1 MAKKK
6 RMQDEW
12 LLTWK
17 SNVATTL
24 HSKKITQ
31 LSTDPSKVTMAEL
44 FHQIHEA
51 VNDKLR

>member
-1 MAKKK
+1 
-6 RMQDEW
+6 MQDAW
-12 LLTWK
+12 LLTF
-17 SNVATTL
+17 TQLLLLTFTQL
-24 HSKKITQ
+24 LLLTFTQ